1 MDKFKEMKKVLLFV
15 FAALN
20 SLLCM
25 GQIKIDGFDYT
36 ISVHYLKDN
45 RGNTIKEETA
55 WLVKAPKTL
64 SGSFTVPSTIT
75 HNGKKYPVNTIGG
88 GAFYGCSQLTAIKF
102 SEVIIIQREAFGE
115 CTGLTSIV
123 FPERIEVI
131 GDYAF
136 SGCTGLISVT
146 FPERTR
152 MSEIGTGAFKN
163 CSNLVSVQLP
173 YVHNTW
179 GGFENLS
186 NDLFNGCC
194 NLVYVTIPKSIEGIG
209 TNTFR
214 DCKSLTDIF
223 CYPTKVPKLSD
234 PRNINTFT
242 GANVDKI
249 RIHVP
254 KEALEDYKKS
264 MWNEFKSIDTNMT
277 RPQ

>member
-55 WLVKAPKTL
+55 WLVSAPKTL

-75 HNGKKYPVNTIGG
+75 HKGKKYTVNTIGS
-88 GAFYGCSQLTAIKF
+88 GAFYGCSQLTSIKF
-102 SEVIIIQREAFGE
+102 PGVTIIQGGAFRE
-115 CTGLTSIV
+115 CTGLSSIV
-123 FPERIEVI
+123 FPERIEII

-136 SGCTGLISVT
+136 SDCTGLISIT

-152 MSEIGTGAFKN
+152 MKQIGFGAFKN
-163 CSNLVSVQLP
+163 CSNLVSVELP
-173 YVHNTW
+173 YVNTW
-179 GGFENLS
+179 GGMLKSLS

-194 NLVYVTIPKSIEGIG
+194 NLVYVTIPKSVEGIG
-209 TNTFR
+209 ANTFR
-214 DCKSLTDIF
+214 DCKNLTDIF
-223 CYPTKVPKLSD
+223 CYPTKVPKLSN
-234 PRNINTFT
+234 PRNLNAFT
-242 GANVDKI
+242 GANIDKI

-254 KEALEDYKKS
+254 REALDDYMKS
-264 MWNEFKSIDTNMT
+264 MWNEFKSIDANMT